1 MSYTRKLVQTRPTT
15 DTSFFY
21 PASNVTDRI
30 NQYVSEGKAQALE
43 SVTSEDNLTNTL
55 SVLFNTEDD
64 WINFKAED
72 IILASESEREDY
84 CLTKSISCSSYNENI
99 LVNK

>member
-1 MSYTRKLVQTRPTT
+1 MSYTRKLIQTRPTT

-43 SVTSEDNLTNTL
+43 SVTSEDNLTNTI
-55 SVLFNTEDD
+55 SVLFNTTTD
-64 WINFKAED
+64 WAKFRDEELSITSLAE
-72 IILASESEREDY
+72 RKDY
-84 CLTKSISCSSYNENI
+84 CSANNISCSVEDI
-99 LVNK
+99 ET

>member
-15 DTSFFY
+15 DISFFY

-43 SVTSEDNLTNTL
+43 SVTSENNLTNTI
-55 SVLFNTEDD
+55 SVLFNNTSDWTNFAAESIILTSETERIDYCSSNN
-64 WINFKAED
+64 ISCNIED
-72 IILASESEREDY
+72 IE
-84 CLTKSISCSSYNENI
+84 T
-99 LVNK
+99 